1 MFVAREK
8 IHEQE
13 KYGPCEK
20 LEATWETCGSGWFLC
35 WISFCFFVG
44 DDGDDRHVVVVVVV
58 VVVGVV
64 FAEQSKHLGREV
76 IFVEFVALHETQ
88 SVEQ

>member
-58 VVVGVV
+58 VV
-64 FAEQSKHLGREV
+64 AEQSKHLGREV

>member
-13 KYGPCEK
+13 KYGSCEK
-20 LEATWETCGSGWFLC
+20 LEATWETCGSGLC
-35 WISFCFFVG
+35 WIFFCFFVG
-44 DDGDDRHVVVVVVV
+44 DDGEGRHVG
-58 VVVGVV
+58 VGGVGGGGGGGGV
-64 FAEQSKHLGREV
+64 AEQSKHLGREV